1 MEADRILPRRP
12 SQTRHRTLPHED
24 SLRDG
29 SEHRVPRE
37 LGCDH
42 TEREAVERFGV
53 DLVRRRREQDVAVGE
68 RVERMDGAS
77 HRGMDLSA
85 ELTQQ
90 PAIHPLVRGDDRE
103 RRALTG
109 EPRLDSL
116 DERAT
121 RAGRRVEV
129 TADDVSVAV
138 DDGADG
144 VHDRE
149 DGDARVAEAAKRAA
163 LTAGLSVLEPEGLA
177 DGRGAA
183 GASPSQR
190 EATLLR
196 GSQRRPAELLVGI
209 DRVLAWP
216 EVEDDRARD
225 VGDRRPAR
233 VVAALGEQLR
243 RHARAGLASV
253 QRAARQADRVHPVE
267 VAEETGRAA
276 TDVSLEHRAAGEVKD
291 GAARRAFLV
300 LGDADAK
307 AREVELERIPVEAG
321 QRVHATATSAASA
334 AFAATSSRFAASVR
348 PSLRSCR
355 KERTKGVTA
364 CPDTLFRSASASA
377 SSIRG
382 STSSRLSSGGRA
394 TRMPPRAS
402 PQCARATRAASSAE
416 STRAGTDGPPRAE

>member
-29 SEHRVPRE
+29 SEHRVPRK
-37 LGCDH
+37 LGRDH
-42 TEREAVERFGV
+42 TEREAVERFVV

-177 DGRGAA
+177 DGLGAA
-183 GASPSQR
+183 GASPPQL
-190 EATLLR
+190 EAT
-196 GSQRRPAELLVGI
+196 
-209 DRVLAWP
+209 
-216 EVEDDRARD
+216 
-225 VGDRRPAR
+225 
-233 VVAALGEQLR
+233 
-243 RHARAGLASV
+243 
-253 QRAARQADRVHPVE
+253 
-267 VAEETGRAA
+267 
-276 TDVSLEHRAAGEVKD
+276 
-291 GAARRAFLV
+291 
-300 LGDADAK
+300 
-307 AREVELERIPVEAG
+307 
-321 QRVHATATSAASA
+321 
-334 AFAATSSRFAASVR
+334 
-348 PSLRSCR
+348 
-355 KERTKGVTA
+355 
-364 CPDTLFRSASASA
+364 
-377 SSIRG
+377 
-382 STSSRLSSGGRA
+382 
-394 TRMPPRAS
+394 
-402 PQCARATRAASSAE
+402 
-416 STRAGTDGPPRAE
+416 